1 LTTSNEC
8 EKYRAAHFLDE
19 GRAEGIEAFPTAVQV
34 EVSHALSIVAEGR
47 KPDNA
52 KPLVGLGTGVME
64 LAIRYRGDAWRAVY
78 ALRIADAVWVIHA
91 FQKKST
97 SGIATPRHEIDLIRE
112 RIKRLKE
119 ELDGRR

>member
-1 LTTSNEC
+1 MNVRNTERPISWM
-8 EKYRAAHFLDE
+8 KGARKAF
-19 GRAEGIEAFPTAVQV
+19 EAFPIAVQV

-47 KPDNA
+47 TPDNA
-52 KPLVGLGTGVME
+52 KALVGLGTGVME

>member
-1 LTTSNEC
+1 
-8 EKYRAAHFLDE
+8 
-19 GRAEGIEAFPTAVQV
+19 
-34 EVSHALSIVAEGR
+34 
-47 KPDNA
+47 
-52 KPLVGLGTGVME
+52 ME
-64 LAIRYRGDAWRAVY
+64 LAIRYRGVAWRAVY

-119 ELDGRR
+119 ELDDRR

>member
-1 LTTSNEC
+1 MNVRNTERPISWM
-8 EKYRAAHFLDE
+8 KGARKAF
-19 GRAEGIEAFPTAVQV
+19 EAFPIAVQV